1 MHICLD
7 HRRHIKNESRCRW
20 HYTVNDICDLFLNV
34 LFIIVIYFHFL
45 SFHENLPECDDC
57 ELGASCSDGVV
68 VPEMSRGID

>member
-7 HRRHIKNESRCRW
+7 HPRHIQNKSLCRS
-20 HYTVNDICDLFLNV
+20 YYSVYDKCDSFFNA